1 MNGQR
6 WLGLISCRRIRRDLA
21 SATATATAMS
31 TACIALLLHGL
42 AGMPQALAQQAPLPM
57 PQDTRLVVFRYD
69 ANDSFLLLTRPGA
82 VTHLALESDETVV
95 ALALGDTVQWIVQ
108 DKGPNVFVKPMRA
121 DLYTSGTLVTNRRTY
136 QLGLRSSPE
145 GGAWYQRVSWTY
157 PELLAIAREPAA
169 PQPSGRDPASREGR
183 GASRPDR
190 ERAALEGVPIERL
203 NFDYRIS
210 GRAPFRPVQ
219 VLDDGRFTYIRM
231 PASLQEMPALFVAG
245 ESGEGELVNYRV
257 RGDFMVVQRLADRF
271 LLRLGRL
278 QVSAER
284 MQSLDPDG
292 AVRAARTLHGLDEAS
307 Q

>member
-1 MNGQR
+1 MTGR
-6 WLGLISCRRIRRDLA
+6 AWHRLAAAMACVTVLIGA
-21 SATATATAMS
+21 
-31 TACIALLLHGL
+31 
-42 AGMPQALAQQAPLPM
+42 AGARTALAQRLPLAM

-69 ANDSFLLLTRPGA
+69 VNESYLLLTRPGA
-82 VTHLALESDETVV
+82 VTHLALEPDETVV

-108 DKGPNVFVKPMRA
+108 DKGPNVFLKPIRA

-157 PELLAIAREPAA
+157 PELLAIAREAPARA
-169 PQPSGRDPASREGR
+169 A
-183 GASRPDR
+183 AVVARPER
-190 ERAALEGVPIERL
+190 ERMAPDGVPVERL

-219 VLDDGRFTYIRM
+219 VLDDGRFTYIQM

-245 ESGEGELVNYRV
+245 DSGEGERVNYLV
-257 RGDFMVVQRLADRF
+257 RGRFMVVQRLADRF
-271 LLRLGRL
+271 LLRLGRM

-284 MQSLDPDG
+284 TQPLDPE
-292 AVRAARTLHGLDEAS
+292 ASVRTASTLQGPDEAS

>member
-1 MNGQR
+1 MTR
-6 WLGLISCRRIRRDLA
+6 RAWHCFAAAMACVTVLIGA
-21 SATATATAMS
+21 
-31 TACIALLLHGL
+31 
-42 AGMPQALAQQAPLPM
+42 AGARTALAQPLPLAM

-69 ANDSFLLLTRPGA
+69 ANESYLLLTRPGA
-82 VTHLALESDETVV
+82 VTHLALEPDETVV

-108 DKGPNVFVKPMRA
+108 DKGPNVFLKPIRA

-157 PELLAIAREPAA
+157 PELLAIAREAPARA
-169 PQPSGRDPASREGR
+169 A
-183 GASRPDR
+183 AVVARPER
-190 ERAALEGVPIERL
+190 ERMAPDGVPVERL

-219 VLDDGRFTYIRM
+219 VLDDGRFTYIQM
-231 PASLQEMPALFVAG
+231 PASLQEIPALFVAG
-245 ESGEGELVNYRV
+245 DSGEGERVNYLV
-257 RGDFMVVQRLADRF
+257 RGRFMVVQRLADRF
-271 LLRLGRL
+271 LLRLGRM

-284 MQSLDPDG
+284 TQPLDPE
-292 AVRAARTLHGLDEAS
+292 ASVRTERTLQGPDEAS

>member
-1 MNGQR
+1 MTGR
-6 WLGLISCRRIRRDLA
+6 AWHHLAAAMACFTVLIGA
-21 SATATATAMS
+21 
-31 TACIALLLHGL
+31 
-42 AGMPQALAQQAPLPM
+42 AGARTALAQPLPLAM

-69 ANDSFLLLTRPGA
+69 ANESYLLLTRPGA
-82 VTHLALESDETVV
+82 VTHLALEPDETVV

-108 DKGPNVFVKPMRA
+108 DKGPNVFLKPIRA

-157 PELLAIAREPAA
+157 PELLAIARETPARA
-169 PQPSGRDPASREGR
+169 A
-183 GASRPDR
+183 AVVARPER
-190 ERAALEGVPIERL
+190 ERMAPDGVPVERL

-219 VLDDGRFTYIRM
+219 VLDDGRFTYIQM

-245 ESGEGELVNYRV
+245 DSGEGERVNYLV
-257 RGDFMVVQRLADRF
+257 RGRFMVVQRLADRF
-271 LLRLGRL
+271 LLRLGRM

-284 MQSLDPDG
+284 TQPLDPE
-292 AVRAARTLHGLDEAS
+292 ASVRTASTLQGPDEAS

>member
-1 MNGQR
+1 MTGRAWRRLAAAMVCTIVLNG
-6 WLGLISCRRIRRDLA
+6 A
-21 SATATATAMS
+21 
-31 TACIALLLHGL
+31 
-42 AGMPQALAQQAPLPM
+42 AGARPALAQQLPLAM

-69 ANDSFLLLTRPGA
+69 VNESYLLLTRPGA
-82 VTHLALESDETVV
+82 VTHLALEPDETVL

-108 DKGPNVFVKPMRA
+108 DKGPNVFLKPIRA

-157 PELLAIAREPAA
+157 PELLAIAREPSA
-169 PQPSGRDPASREGR
+169 REAR
-183 GASRPDR
+183 GAVPTARADR
-190 ERAALEGVPIERL
+190 ERAAPEGVPVERL

-210 GRAPFRPVQ
+210 GRAAFRPVQ
-219 VLDDGRFTYIRM
+219 VLDDGRFTYIQM

-245 ESGEGELVNYRV
+245 EAGEGELVNYLV
-257 RGDFMVVQRLADRF
+257 RGRFMVVQRLADRF
-271 LLRLGRL
+271 LLRLGRV

-284 MQSLDPDG
+284 LQPLDPE
-292 AVRAARTLHGLDEAS
+292 VLARTARMAQGPDEAW